1 MIGKLERLDKV
12 ILTNMCMIY
21 DDKGNVLVENKI
33 RKQGS
38 GLIFPGG
45 HVEERESIVDS
56 IIREI
61 KEETGLTISNLEFCG
76 IKDWVEE
83 DGSRYMFFLYRTSKY
98 SGKLISSSEGEVFWM
113 SLEELKKKDTL
124 WHLNLMLE
132 IFCNNSHTELY
143 FDRNGSDSEP
153 SLK

>member
-1 MIGKLERLDKV
+1 
-12 ILTNMCMIY
+12 MCMVY

-38 GLIFPGG
+38 GLILPGG
-45 HVEERESIVDS
+45 HVEERESIADS
-56 IIREI
+56 MIREI

-76 IKDWVEE
+76 IKDWVEA
-83 DGSRYMFFLYRTSKY
+83 DGSRYMVFLYRSNNY
-98 SGKLISSSEGEVFWM
+98 SGELISSSEGEVFWIP
-113 SLEELKKKDTL
+113 LEELKKKDTL

-132 IFCNNSHTELY
+132 IFCHNGPTELY
-143 FDRNGSDSEP
+143 FDITGSDSEP